1 MSLDANDWFA
11 QKSYHCRLDWGQRGA
26 LAAAARGDVLVV
38 VDVLRFSTTAATIIA
53 RGGSVVLAEWEAGLS
68 SPGPRQSL
76 SLLAY
81 TDLSPGTTVPLA
93 SPNGATCA
101 RVGGAVPC
109 LLIGAL
115 VNAAAVA
122 RAAAA
127 AACQGNNAAITVLA
141 CGERWESP
149 DVNGDGRWALEDY
162 LGAGA
167 VLSFLPPVLSRS
179 PEAAVCEAAFRAV
192 HADLENVLL
201 GCGSGIE
208 LIDKGHEADVRD
220 AARLNRYD
228 AAPVL
233 LGQRLVAATT

>member
-101 RVGGAVPC
+101 RVGGAVP
-109 LLIGAL
+109 AD
-115 VNAAAVA
+115 
-122 RAAAA
+122 RR
-127 AACQGNNAAITVLA
+127 ACQRRRRRPRCRCCRRVPKQQH
-141 CGERWESP
+141 RP
-149 DVNGDGRWALEDY
+149 HR
-162 LGAGA
+162 AG
-167 VLSFLPPVLSRS
+167 LR
-179 PEAAVCEAAFRAV
+179 
-192 HADLENVLL
+192 
-201 GCGSGIE
+201 
-208 LIDKGHEADVRD
+208 
-220 AARLNRYD
+220 
-228 AAPVL
+228 
-233 LGQRLVAATT
+233 